1 MKYQNPSTSGFNNL
15 NYFVKFIDKLSRR
28 TFKKKFK
35 SKAKNEAGGEQQ
47 SIEAMQAALL
57 TTSQLSK
64 QANNLS
70 QVSCDLAGLEKKI
83 LAAVQN
89 IKNNVDKAN
98 TNPNQPKSVVEGQKK
113 AKALTDQLNS
123 VCNDFDDLLE
133 EIKCEGNFMEK
144 FFTIL
149 LK

>member
-1 MKYQNPSTSGFNNL
+1 
-15 NYFVKFIDKLSRR
+15 
-28 TFKKKFK
+28 
-35 SKAKNEAGGEQQ
+35 
-47 SIEAMQAALL
+47 MQAALL